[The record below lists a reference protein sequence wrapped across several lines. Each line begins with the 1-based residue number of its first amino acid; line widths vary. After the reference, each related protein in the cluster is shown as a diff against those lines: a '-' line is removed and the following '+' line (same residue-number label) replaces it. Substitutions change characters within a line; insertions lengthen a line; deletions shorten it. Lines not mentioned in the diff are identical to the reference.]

1 MILQIFLYFFRRMVI
16 RCFQC
21 THRCS
26 QNFGHIFVFHFVEI
40 AHIKNEALFLR
51 KLQNRLLQKPLC
63 TISVEIFVAL
73 YMREQEIIGIVG
85 RKIPSFSF
93 PCQKSQCLIH
103 CNTIKPSRQ
112 FGIFRIC
119 QYNGSLYRATT
130 RANACRTVAGF
141 CNCSIT
147 ISSL

>member
-21 THRCS
+21 THRRS
-26 QNFGHIFVFHFVEI
+26 QNFGYIFVFHFVEI
-40 AHIKNEALFLR
+40 THIKNEALFLR
-51 KLQNRLLQKPLC
+51 ELQNRFLQKPLC

-85 RKIPSFSF
+85 RKIPSFPF

-112 FGIFRIC
+112 FGIPSEILDTSPCFLRMYFAI
-119 QYNGSLYRATT
+119 NHWHRRAKVPFS
-130 RANACRTVAGF
+130 NLP
-141 CNCSIT
+141 I
-147 ISSL
+147 

>member
-21 THRCS
+21 THRRS

-63 TISVEIFVAL
+63 AISVEIFVAL
-73 YMREQEIIGIVG
+73 YMREQEIIVSSAVRFRRSRSRA
-85 RKIPSFSF
+85 RKVNASFTA
-93 PCQKSQCLIH
+93 I
-103 CNTIKPSRQ
+103 R
-112 FGIFRIC
+112 
-119 QYNGSLYRATT
+119 
-130 RANACRTVAGF
+130 
-141 CNCSIT
+141 
-147 ISSL
+147 